1 MTICTKFY
9 TIFGA
14 KEMLYQMNYKQEI
27 LYRIEKFESNQ
38 VFIAN
43 DFFDIA
49 GYETIRSTLNR
60 LVRDKKIMRIMK
72 GIYYKPEYIELI
84 GEYGVPSVNEV
95 ANAIARK
102 YNWTIAPSGNTALN
116 LLGLSTQ
123 VPAKWTYISDGRYA
137 SFSFGNVTIE
147 FKRRNNGDIS
157 KMSTLTAMVIQSIK
171 EIGKDKIT
179 QKQIDYLRG
188 KLSENEKT
196 ELLTDSKTTSA
207 WVYGVI
213 KKISEV

>member
-1 MTICTKFY
+1 
-9 TIFGA
+9 
-14 KEMLYQMNYKQEI
+14 MNYKQEI
-27 LYRIEKFESNQ
+27 LNRIENFESNQ

-49 GYETIRSTLNR
+49 GYETVRSTLNR
-60 LVRDKKIMRIMK
+60 LVEDKEIIRIMK
-72 GIYYKPEYIELI
+72 GIYYKPKYIELI
-84 GEYGVPSVNEV
+84 GEYEVPSVNEV

-147 FKRRNNGDIS
+147 FKRRSNGDIS

-179 QKQIDYLRG
+179 SKQIDYLRG
-188 KLSENEKT
+188 KLSEKEKSK
-196 ELLTDSKTTSA
+196 LLADSKNTSA
-207 WVYGVI
+207 WVYSVI

>member
-1 MTICTKFY
+1 V
-9 TIFGA
+9 
-14 KEMLYQMNYKQEI
+14 NYKQEI
-27 LYRIEKFESNQ
+27 LSRIEKYESNR

-49 GYETIRSTLNR
+49 GYETVRSTLNR
-60 LVRDKKIMRIMK
+60 LVEDKEITRIMK
-72 GIYYKPEYIELI
+72 GIYYKPKYIELI
-84 GEYGVPSVNEV
+84 GEYESPSVNEV

-137 SFSFGNVTIE
+137 GFSFGNVTIE

-179 QKQIDYLRG
+179 SKQIGYLRE
-188 KLSENEKT
+188 KLSDREKS
-196 ELLTDSKTTSA
+196 ELLADSRATSA
-207 WVYGVI
+207 WVYGII
-213 KKISEV
+213 KKICEA

>member
-1 MTICTKFY
+1 
-9 TIFGA
+9 
-14 KEMLYQMNYKQEI
+14 MNYKQEI
-27 LYRIEKFESNQ
+27 LNKIENFGPNKI
-38 VFIAN
+38 FIAN

-49 GYETIRSTLNR
+49 GYETVRSTLNR
-60 LVRDKKIMRIMK
+60 LVGDKVIMRIMK
-72 GIYYKPEYIELI
+72 GVYYKPKYIKLI
-84 GEYGVPSVNEV
+84 GEYAAPSVNEV

-123 VPAKWTYISDGRYA
+123 VPAKWTYVSDGRYA
-137 SFSFGNVTIE
+137 SFSFSNVTIE

-171 EIGKDKIT
+171 EIGKDNIS

-188 KLSENEKT
+188 KLSEKEKL

>member
-1 MTICTKFY
+1 
-9 TIFGA
+9 
-14 KEMLYQMNYKQEI
+14 MNYKQEI
-27 LYRIEKFESNQ
+27 LNKIENFGPNKI
-38 VFIAN
+38 FIAN

-49 GYETIRSTLNR
+49 GYETVRSTLNR
-60 LVRDKKIMRIMK
+60 LVGDKEIMRIMK
-72 GIYYKPEYIELI
+72 GVYYKPEYIKLI
-84 GEYGVPSVNEV
+84 GEYAAPSVNEV

-102 YNWTIAPSGNTALN
+102 YNWTIAPAGNTALN

-157 KMSTLTAMVIQSIK
+157 KMSILTAMVIQSIK
-171 EIGKDKIT
+171 EIGKDNIS

-188 KLSENEKT
+188 KLSEKEKS

-207 WVYGVI
+207 WVYEVI